1 MNNQKSKV
9 WGFLFSLLPGAGHMY
24 LGLMRQ
30 GVSFMTL
37 FFGTIALAAFFNI
50 PLVTFIIPIVWF
62 YSFFDYMNKSRL
74 PLLDFDEIEDKFLFI
89 DGKMPQIK
97 SVKFQKYVG
106 WAAVLAGLWMIWDRI
121 IYGFIDEFFQQLHIN
136 GINAYDLKQLLVAI
150 IIVAVGVKLILG
162 RKKQLL
168 QKVEEDDECEPIE

>member
-37 FFGTIALAAFFNI
+37 FFGIIALAGFLNI
-50 PLVTFIIPIVWF
+50 PFVAFIIPIVWF

-97 SVKFQKYVG
+97 SVKYQKYIG
-106 WAAVLAGLWMIWDRI
+106 WAAVLAGLWMIWGRLIHPLVDELFDR
-121 IYGFIDEFFQQLHIN
+121 LHIE
-136 GINAYDLKQLLVAI
+136 GFYAGDLTQILVAI
-150 IIVAVGVKLILG
+150 IIVVVGVKLILG

-168 QKVEEDDECEPIE
+168 QNVEEDDKCEPIE